1 MIPSRQWAHR
11 FMASRGMP
19 AHIARHSEAVRLVSI
34 LVARSLLEAGLEIDM
49 QLVDRAALLHD
60 ICKADTILHGGD
72 HALMGRKLLE
82 EQGYPRVSEVIGQ
95 HVRLE
100 SLEVNEAMVVNYS
113 DKRVMHDRVVSLQKR
128 FVDLMDRYGTD
139 DQRMHRIMTHYA
151 EAREVERILVS
162 SSGMDPTLMEL
173 LNLVAQDHAFDGGN
187 GFL

>member
-1 MIPSRQWAHR
+1 MIPSRPWAQQ
-11 FMASRGMP
+11 FMAARSMP
-19 AHIARHSEAVRLVSI
+19 AHIVRHSEAVRLVSI
-34 LVARSLLEAGLEIDM
+34 LMARSLIEAGLDIDLR
-49 QLVDRAALLHD
+49 LVDRAALLHD

-82 EQGYPRVSEVIGQ
+82 EQGYPRVAAVIGQ

-162 SSGMDPTLMEL
+162 SSGMDPALMEL